1 MATVRRALQTRSL
14 CAALL
19 LLALSPV
26 VAAQPGDSREG
37 WTLVWSDEFDAPDGS
52 RPDPAKWVYDLG
64 GGGWGNEELQ
74 TYTDRAENASIQDG
88 HLVITAR
95 AERFTGGDGIAREY
109 TSARLKTL
117 GRFAQTY
124 GRFEARIQVPRGQ
137 GIWPA
142 FWMLGA
148 DFPTAGWPACGE
160 IDVMEHIGREP
171 ALVYG
176 TIHGPGYS
184 GADGPSAHVAL
195 SGPVADGF
203 HVFAVEWEPG
213 AIRWYVDDRLYATRT
228 PADLPAE
235 SRWVFDH
242 DFFMLLNLAVGGR
255 WPGYPDE
262 TTVFPQALKVD
273 YVRVYKRSM

>member
-1 MATVRRALQTRSL
+1 ESPCAKWQDIVRRTLRLS
-14 CAALL
+14 CAALVVS
-19 LLALSPV
+19 ALSAV
-26 VAAQPGDSREG
+26 SGAHQPAGSREG

-74 TYTDRAENASIQDG
+74 TYTDRVENAVIRDG

-95 AERFTGGDGIAREY
+95 AERFTGGDGITREF

-148 DFPTAGWPACGE
+148 DFPTAGWPSCGE
-160 IDVMEHIGREP
+160 IHIMEHIGREP
-171 ALVYG
+171 
-176 TIHGPGYS
+176 
-184 GADGPSAHVAL
+184 
-195 SGPVADGF
+195 
-203 HVFAVEWEPG
+203 
-213 AIRWYVDDRLYATRT
+213 R
-228 PADLPAE
+228 
-235 SRWVFDH
+235 
-242 DFFMLLNLAVGGR
+242 N
-255 WPGYPDE
+255 
-262 TTVFPQALKVD
+262 
-273 YVRVYKRSM
+273 